1 MSRGAILRLA
11 VATLVLV
18 GALFVFVFPT
28 SALLD
33 QRSQLAGAEQRL
45 SVLRKQTA
53 RLAARSGRLR
63 SDAEVQRIARDR
75 YNMVRPGEQA
85 WAVLPGPTPT
95 TTPTTTPSTPT
106 TTPASGADSSTSTLV
121 PGTTP
126 VAP

>member
-1 MSRGAILRLA
+1 MRPGAVLRLA

-45 SVLRKQTA
+45 AVLRKQTA
-53 RLAARSGRLR
+53 RLAARSDRL
-63 SDAEVQRIARDR
+63 STDAEVQRIARDR

-85 WAVLPGPTPT
+85 WAVLPGPTSPTPAPSPAPGSST
-95 TTPTTTPSTPT
+95 TTTTTLVTP
-106 TTPASGADSSTSTLV
+106 
-121 PGTTP
+121 
-126 VAP
+126 